1 MQAPNGSGDLSCEA
15 RAQVM
20 DDKAWWVALHLVPG
34 VGRITF
40 KKLVGYFGD
49 PCAVMRATAGQLTRV
64 SGIGPKIAQAIV
76 GFQAERA
83 VEHELRVVKAVGCQI
98 VTAVDA
104 SYPPLLKTIEDP
116 PPVLYVKGDVG
127 DPAVPAVAVVGS
139 RRPSTYGKVVA
150 EQLAHGLAE
159 CGITVVSGLARGIDS
174 MAHLKTLESGG
185 RTLAVLGCGLS
196 YIYPAENRRLAERI
210 CHQGAIVSEFP
221 MTTKP
226 ERLNFPLRNRTI
238 SGLSLGTLVVEAG
251 ERSGA
256 LITAQWAL
264 DQGRDVF
271 AVPGNVTAPT
281 SRGTNRLIK
290 MGAKLV
296 ERVEDILEELP
307 QYAIGVEHQRAPKQE
322 ELCLADSTPDER
334 RLLALLDPVE
344 GRHIDWIIE
353 HAHFPTSMVSALLLK
368 LELEGKVTQLPGKLF
383 LKALR

>member
-1 MQAPNGSGDLSCEA
+1 
-15 RAQVM
+15 M

-40 KKLVGYFGD
+40 KKLVAYFGH
-49 PCAVMRATAGQLTRV
+49 PRAVLQATCGQLIRV
-64 SGIGPKIAQAIV
+64 SGVGPKIAQAITDFQTATEAERELRAAAHHGCHIV
-76 GFQAERA
+76 TQAE
-83 VEHELRVVKAVGCQI
+83 
-98 VTAVDA
+98 D

-116 PPVLYVKGDVG
+116 PPVLYVKGELG
-127 DPAVPAVAVVGS
+127 DLMAPGIAVVGS

-150 EQLAHGLAE
+150 EQLARGLAA
-159 CGITVVSGLARGIDS
+159 CGVTVVSGLARGIDS
-174 MAHLKTLESGG
+174 TAHLGTLEGGG
-185 RTLAVLGCGLS
+185 RTMAVLGCGLS
-196 YIYPAENRRLAERI
+196 YIYPPENRRLAERI
-210 CHQGAIVSEFP
+210 SRQGAMVSEFP
-221 MTTKP
+221 MATKP
-226 ERLNFPLRNRTI
+226 DRLNFPLRNRTI

-264 DQGRDVF
+264 EQGREVF

-307 QYAIGVEHQRAPKQE
+307 CYALGTRPVVPSHRDDSCQ
-322 ELCLADSTPDER
+322 ADTTPDER

-344 GRHIDWIIE
+344 ARHVDAIIE
-353 HAHFPTSMVSALLLK
+353 QAHLPTSLVSSLLLK
-368 LELEGKVTQLPGKLF
+368 LELDGRVTQLPGKLF
-383 LKALR
+383 LKTLR